1 MHDIWI
7 AAIAIIGTII
17 AYLFATFLYKRIYT
31 PLLLPVAVATVLVI
45 IALLLFNVSYDTY
58 MIGSKWIEAFLG
70 PAVVALAYPLYQNR
84 NVLKQLLLPILLG
97 TFTGALTGIVSG
109 VLMTKGLGFN
119 EEVLYSIT
127 PKSVTTP
134 VAMDISTSLTGI
146 DSLAAVFV
154 MIAGILG
161 AIMGTYIFKVLRL
174 DTNVGCGVAMG
185 SASHAIGT
193 SKSLEN
199 SLEQGSISTIA
210 MILSA
215 LFVSVLAPILVMA
228 LI

>member
-58 MIGSKWIEAFLG
+58 MIGSIWIEAFLG
-70 PAVVALAYPLYQNR
+70 LEVVALAYPLYHNR
-84 NVLKQLLLPILLG
+84 NLLLQLLLLILLV
-97 TFTGALTGIVSG
+97 TFTGVLTDIVSG

-119 EEVLYSIT
+119 EEVLYSIML
-127 PKSVTTP
+127 KSVTIP
-134 VAMDISTSLTGI
+134 FAMDISTSLTGI

-154 MIAGILG
+154 IIAGISG

-174 DTNVGCGVAMG
+174 DTNVGCGVVMG

>member
-1 MHDIWI
+1 
-7 AAIAIIGTII
+7 
-17 AYLFATFLYKRIYT
+17 
-31 PLLLPVAVATVLVI
+31 
-45 IALLLFNVSYDTY
+45 
-58 MIGSKWIEAFLG
+58 
-70 PAVVALAYPLYQNR
+70 
-84 NVLKQLLLPILLG
+84 
-97 TFTGALTGIVSG
+97 
-109 VLMTKGLGFN
+109 
-119 EEVLYSIT
+119 
-127 PKSVTTP
+127 
-134 VAMDISTSLTGI
+134 TGI

-154 MIAGILG
+154 MIAGISG

-228 LI
+228 VIYYYVKNLSNKILPLSNQQDIRSIYLF